1 MKTELPFDIVQFG
14 DAFPA
19 ASGTESITIYGSL
32 QIPMSLLFS
41 VRLEYENLPP
51 KTDLNQFYE
60 LKMSADGDYCIRV
73 PKTFKEVCFHLASDL
88 KLELMSIDEEVREL
102 RTKDAYFVINPAFTR
117 VISTNDELYQN
128 AVKDEYDA
136 INAIFQ
142 AHGEMSLP
150 ESSF

>member
-19 ASGTESITIYGSL
+19 ASGTDSITIYGSV
-32 QIPMSLLFS
+32 QIPMALLFS

-51 KTDLNQFYE
+51 NTDLNQFYE
-60 LKMSADGDYCIRV
+60 LKMSGEGYYCIRV
-73 PKTFKEVCFHLASDL
+73 PKTFVQVCFGLASEL

-117 VISTNDELYQN
+117 AIATTDELYRN
-128 AVKDEYDA
+128 AVKDEYEA
-136 INAIFQ
+136 INAIFR
-142 AHGEMSLP
+142 AHGEMPLP
-150 ESSF
+150 EPFF